1 MASIFAHRGLHVS
14 ERENT
19 VEAFRGAV
27 ELGVDGVE
35 LDVRRTADG
44 HLVVHHDAVIDG
56 AAVSELA
63 YFDLPDYVPTF
74 EEAMEACRGISVNV
88 EIKNFRHASEPN
100 YDDSGDFA
108 RHVLDDLY
116 RLEVATSSLISCFD
130 VATCATIRSLDS
142 SVGVGWLLHRS
153 VEMTGAMD
161 RAKDLG
167 LTGVHPRF
175 QRVDEGV
182 VARANDL
189 DLEINVWTVN
199 DPGDIEAMRALGVN
213 RIITDDPAAAME

>member
-27 ELGVDGVE
+27 ELGVDGIE

-44 HLVVHHDAVIDG
+44 HLVVHHGAVIDG

-74 EEAMEACRGISVNV
+74 EEAMEACRGVSVNV

-100 YDDSGDFA
+100 YDDSGDFD

-116 RLEVATSSLISCFD
+116 RLEVATSSLFSCFD

-142 SVGVGWLLHRS
+142 SVAVGWLLHRS

>member
-1 MASIFAHRGLHVS
+1 MALIYAHRGLHVS

-27 ELGVDGVE
+27 ELGVDGIE
-35 LDVRRTADG
+35 FDVRRTPDG
-44 HLVVHHDAVIDG
+44 RLVVHHDPVIDG

-63 YFDLPDYVPTF
+63 YVDLPDYVPTF
-74 EEAMEACRGISVNV
+74 EEAMKACGGINVNV
-88 EIKNFRHASEPN
+88 EIKNIRHASEPS

-142 SVGVGWLLHRS
+142 SIGVGLLLNWS
-153 VEMTGAMD
+153 AEMTGAMD

-167 LTGVHPRF
+167 LTSVHPRF

-182 VARANDL
+182 VARANEL

-199 DPGDIEAMRALGVN
+199 DPGDIEAMRALGVDS
-213 RIITDDPAAAME
+213 IITDDPVAAMG